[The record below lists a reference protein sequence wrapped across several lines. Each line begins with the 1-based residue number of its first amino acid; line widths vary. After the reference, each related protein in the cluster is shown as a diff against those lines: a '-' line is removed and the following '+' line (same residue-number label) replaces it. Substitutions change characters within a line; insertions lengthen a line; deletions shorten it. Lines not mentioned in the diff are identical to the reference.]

1 VQQPSSDIDLVC
13 YERGVFQHC
22 RELLRELIAQNL
34 LQNLNEQDWQEAYQR
49 RDCAL
54 GFADYVWHELRKFNK
69 ALING
74 RKFDLSL
81 INPCNSPSSN
91 LQKCG
96 SMILQAQVID
106 DVAAFDYPAEFKL
119 NHPQI
124 SAVVSFTATYTGQAV
139 NGEIVEASGLVE
151 QNHEG
156 FKRLVV
162 GSSREADGEYIRV
175 IQC

>member
-1 VQQPSSDIDLVC
+1 
-13 YERGVFQHC
+13 
-22 RELLRELIAQNL
+22 
-34 LQNLNEQDWQEAYQR
+34 
-49 RDCAL
+49 
-54 GFADYVWHELRKFNK
+54 
-69 ALING
+69 
-74 RKFDLSL
+74 
-81 INPCNSPSSN
+81 
-91 LQKCG
+91 
-96 SMILQAQVID
+96 MTLQAQVID
-106 DVAAFDYPAEFKL
+106 DEAAFDYPAEFKL